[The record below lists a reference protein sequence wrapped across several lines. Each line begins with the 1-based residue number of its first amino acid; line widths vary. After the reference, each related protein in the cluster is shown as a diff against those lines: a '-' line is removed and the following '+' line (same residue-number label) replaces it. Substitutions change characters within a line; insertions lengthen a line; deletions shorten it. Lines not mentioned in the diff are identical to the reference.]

1 MKRTT
6 GALLGLGLVL
16 VGIQFVPVERT
27 NPPVTGEVPA
37 PDDVKAILERSC
49 WDCHSN
55 ETVWPWYAHVA
66 PASWLV
72 AEDVEDGRRHANF
85 SAWDRYAADDRD
97 EVMEEVVE
105 VMEEAEMPLRK
116 YTFIHRDAKLSD
128 AERERLIEWARAMR
142 AEIGVE
148 APGADEAGPGADGE
162 GEGA

>member
-6 GALLGLGLVL
+6 GVLLGLGVVL
-16 VGIQFVPVERT
+16 VGIQLVPVDRT

-37 PDDVKAILERSC
+37 PDDVRAVLERSC

-55 ETVWPWYAHVA
+55 ETSWPWYSRVA

-85 SAWDRYAADDRD
+85 STWDRYDAEERD

-105 VMEEAEMPLRK
+105 VMEGEEMPLWQ
-116 YTFIHRDAKLSD
+116 YTLLHRDAQLSR
-128 AERERLIEWARAMR
+128 AERERLIEWARAVR
-142 AEIGVE
+142 AEIG
-148 APGADEAGPGADGE
+148 AAQAGAAGE
-162 GEGA
+162 TEE